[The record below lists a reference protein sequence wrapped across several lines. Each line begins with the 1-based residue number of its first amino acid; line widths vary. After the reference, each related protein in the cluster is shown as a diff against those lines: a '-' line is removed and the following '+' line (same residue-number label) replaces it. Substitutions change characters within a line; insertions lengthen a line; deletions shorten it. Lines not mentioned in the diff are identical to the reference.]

1 MSEIGAPIDLHQA
14 MAATVDV
21 MLENALEG
29 EGRKDDNGKEGFE
42 YLPADALA
50 AINRV
55 LVFGAGK
62 YGARN
67 WERGMA
73 WTRPAN
79 AALRHLFAWLR
90 GEKAD
95 KETGFSHLWHLGCCV
110 LFLIAYELRGVGKDD
125 RV

>member
-1 MSEIGAPIDLHQA
+1 MRSA
-14 MAATVDV
+14 VDAEAELDGHLPV
-21 MLENALEG
+21 RDRSVG
-29 EGRKDDNGKEGFE
+29 D
-42 YLPADALA
+42 LPADALA

-55 LVFGAGK
+55 LVFGADK

-95 KETGFSHLWHLGCCV
+95 TETGFSHLWHLGCCV
-110 LFLIAYELRGVGKDD
+110 LFLISYELRKIGEDD
-125 RV
+125 RA